1 MLNVVVVVPA
11 FMAVVVV
18 IVDFVKEAGIDVADI
33 VVAVADIFVAV
44 LVVVVIIV
52 VVVVVTGFLVTVA
65 VDLSIH
71 AVMT

>member
-18 IVDFVKEAGIDVADI
+18 VVDFVIEAGIDVADI

-44 LVVVVIIV
+44 L
-52 VVVVVTGFLVTVA
+52 
-65 VDLSIH
+65 
-71 AVMT
+71 